1 MMKTVKGAG
10 LRAGV
15 DLDNSAALLDQMGS
29 RMEKSMTAAAPPQ
42 AGTPD
47 IDPFKIARWD
57 LVPGRTAL
65 VVIDPQNDFLH
76 ADGWYAKSG
85 VDITHM
91 QRTIEPTRALVA
103 AARAKGIPVIWT
115 RHGFRDG
122 RDAGVFYELRPFLKD
137 GGLRQGTWGGAILDG
152 LGAVP
157 EDWYIEKTRLSAFYN
172 TSLDT
177 TLRAVKAETV
187 LFAGVLILGVLA
199 QISQLLRIFE
209 ISCDF
214 LASLRAKRLK
224 LFSEL
229 LDLFFT

>member
-1 MMKTVKGAG
+1 
-10 LRAGV
+10 
-15 DLDNSAALLDQMGS
+15 
-29 RMEKSMTAAAPPQ
+29 MTAAASPQ
-42 AGTPD
+42 AQSSD
-47 IDPFKIARWD
+47 MDPFKIARWD

-91 QRTIEPTRALVA
+91 QRTIEPIRKLVA

-115 RHGFRDG
+115 RHGFREG
-122 RDAGVFYELRPFLKD
+122 RDAGVFFELRPFLKD

-187 LFAGVLILGVLA
+187 LFAGVLTNQCVAATSKDANFRDFKPIVVEDCTGTTLPHLHDPAIEMIRVGWGEVRSLA
-199 QISQLLRIFE
+199 EALEE
-209 ISCDF
+209 IAR
-214 LASLRAKRLK
+214 LPVAKQGQG
-224 LFSEL
+224 
-229 LDLFFT
+229 